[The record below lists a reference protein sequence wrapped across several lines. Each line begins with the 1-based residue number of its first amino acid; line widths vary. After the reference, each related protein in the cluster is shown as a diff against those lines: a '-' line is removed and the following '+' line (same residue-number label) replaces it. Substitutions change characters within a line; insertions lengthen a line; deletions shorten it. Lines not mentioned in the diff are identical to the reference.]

1 MSNLLKRVLTA
12 VVAVPLLVYLIYWA
26 PPLAFTGLVVLAA
39 IISAREFYKI
49 VAAGVRRLAWLGPA
63 LSGAIVAVLALWPD
77 DPRAW
82 ASIVAGLPLVA
93 LLAFLVKPGDLS
105 TVPSRAGALALGTLY
120 TGVLPALVAL
130 IHRLPE
136 HGPACIVLLLTVSF
150 LGDTGAY
157 AAGRLFGKHKLYPAV
172 SPKKTVEGSVGGL
185 VASAG
190 AALLASLWYL
200 PELPIVTGFALGVAL
215 GALGQAG
222 DLCESLLKRAY
233 GVKDSGRLLP
243 GHGGL
248 LDRID
253 ATLFAAC
260 GLYLALLFLPLLR

>member
-1 MSNLLKRVLTA
+1 VSNLLQRVLTA
-12 VVAVPLLVYLIYWA
+12 VVAVPVLLYLVYWA
-26 PPLAFTGLVVLAA
+26 PPLAFTALVVLAA
-39 IISAREFYKI
+39 IISAHEFYKI
-49 VAAGVRRLAWLGPA
+49 VAADVTRLAWLGPA
-63 LSGAIVAVLALWPD
+63 LSAAIVVALVFFSD

-82 ASIVAGLPLVA
+82 AAVAAGLPVVA
-93 LLAFLVKPGDLS
+93 LLTFLVKPGDLS
-105 TVPSRAGALALGTLY
+105 TVPPRAGALALGALY

-130 IHRLPE
+130 IHRVPE
-136 HGPACIVLLLTVSF
+136 HGPDCIVLLLTISF

-157 AAGRLFGKHKLYPAV
+157 AAGRLFGRHKLYPAV
-172 SPKKTVEGSVGGL
+172 SPKKTVEGSIGGL
-185 VASAG
+185 AASAG

-200 PELPIVTGFALGVAL
+200 PELPIASGIGLGLVL

>member
-1 MSNLLKRVLTA
+1 VSNLLQRVLTA
-12 VVAVPLLVYLIYWA
+12 AVAVPLLIWLVYWA

-39 IISAREFYKI
+39 CLCAREFYSI
-49 VAAGVRRLAWLGPA
+49 VATGVRRLAWLGPA
-63 LSGAIVAVLALWPD
+63 LSGGIVAALTFFPE

-82 ASIVAGLPLVA
+82 AAIAASLPVAA
-93 LLAFLVKPGDLS
+93 LLVFLVKPGDLS
-105 TVPSRAGALALGTLY
+105 KVPPLVGAMALGTLY

-130 IHRLPE
+130 LHRVPE
-136 HGPACIVLLLTVSF
+136 HGPDLIVLLLTISF

-157 AAGRLFGKHKLYPAV
+157 AAGRLFGRHKLYPAV
-172 SPKKTVEGSVGGL
+172 SPKKTVEGSLGGL

-200 PELPIVTGFALGVAL
+200 PELPVIPGLALGIGL

-222 DLCESLLKRAY
+222 DLCESLLKRAC

-260 GLYLALLFLPLLR
+260 GLYLILLFTPLLR

>member
-1 MSNLLKRVLTA
+1 VSNLLQRVLTA
-12 VVAVPLLVYLIYWA
+12 VVAVPLLIYLVYWA

-39 IISAREFYKI
+39 VICAREFYAI
-49 VAAGVRRLAWLGPA
+49 VAGGVRRLAWIGPA
-63 LSGAIVAVLALWPD
+63 LSGAIVAVLALLPA

-82 ASIVAGLPLVA
+82 ATIAGGLPVAA
-93 LLAFLVKPGDLS
+93 LLTFLVKPGDLAS
-105 TVPSRAGALALGTLY
+105 VPPRVGAMALGTLY
-120 TGVLPALVAL
+120 TGVLPAFVAL
-130 IHRLPE
+130 LHRIPE
-136 HGPACIVLLLTVSF
+136 HGPDCIVLLLTVSF

-157 AAGRLFGKHKLYPAV
+157 AAGRLFGRHKLYPAV
-172 SPKKTVEGSVGGL
+172 SPKKTVEGSIGGL
-185 VASAG
+185 AASAG

-200 PELPIVTGFALGVAL
+200 PELPIVPGLVLGLAL

-260 GLYLALLFLPLLR
+260 GLYLVLLFVPLLG

>member
-1 MSNLLKRVLTA
+1 VSNLAQRILTA
-12 VVAVPLLVYLIYWA
+12 AIAVPALLWFVYWA
-26 PPLAFTGLVVLAA
+26 PPVAFGLLVVAA
-39 IISAREFYKI
+39 AVICAREFYGI
-49 VAAGVRRLAWLGPA
+49 VAKTSRRLVWLGP
-63 LSGAIVAVLALWPD
+63 IVS
-77 DPRAW
+77 
-82 ASIVAGLPLVA
+82 ASIVVALGLFPGDPRVWAAVAALLPLLA
-93 LLAFLVKPGDLS
+93 LLFFLIKPGDLS
-105 TVPSRAGALALGTLY
+105 AVPPLAGALALGSLY
-120 TGVLPALVAL
+120 TGVLPALVGL
-130 IHRLPE
+130 IHRVPE
-136 HGPACIVLLLTVSF
+136 HGPDCIVLLLTISF

-157 AAGRLFGKHKLYPAV
+157 AAGRLFGRHPLYPAV
-172 SPKKTVEGSVGGL
+172 SPKKTIEGSVGGL

-200 PELPIVTGFALGVAL
+200 PELPILTGLVLGLLL

-260 GLYLALLFLPLLR
+260 GLYLALVFLRLLP